1 MKYKTYNNCFN
12 LAPTAQVKQTLRS
25 TVVVLSQ
32 RYAVS
37 IPRMYALL
45 RSRGEER
52 TLEYLG
58 HRAYFRERV
67 LEVRVERGITRAQA
81 LTWLENRGIR
91 MDIDKERI

>member
-1 MKYKTYNNCFN
+1 MKDES
-12 LAPTAQVKQTLRS
+12 LLRS

-37 IPRMYALL
+37 IPRMYAPL
-45 RSRGEER
+45 RSRGEAG
-52 TLEYLG
+52 TLEYRE

>member
-1 MKYKTYNNCFN
+1 MKDES
-12 LAPTAQVKQTLRS
+12 LLRS

-37 IPRMYALL
+37 IPRMYAML

-52 TLEYLG
+52 TLDYLE

-67 LEVRVERGITRAQA
+67 LEVCVERGITRAQA
-81 LTWLENRGIR
+81 LSWLENRGKR

>member
-1 MKYKTYNNCFN
+1 MLYLT
-12 LAPTAQVKQTLRS
+12 S
-25 TVVVLSQ
+25 
-32 RYAVS
+32 RYGIS
-37 IPRMYALL
+37 KPRAYALL
-45 RSRGEER
+45 RSRGEAG
-52 TLEYLG
+52 TLEYLE

>member
-1 MKYKTYNNCFN
+1 MKDES
-12 LAPTAQVKQTLRS
+12 LLRS

-45 RSRGEER
+45 RSRGEAG
-52 TLEYLG
+52 TLEYLE
-58 HRAYFRERV
+58 HRRNFYGRLLELEISAERPMSH
-67 LEVRVERGITRAQA
+67 AQA
-81 LTWLENRGIR
+81 LSWLENRGKR

>member
-1 MKYKTYNNCFN
+1 MKDES
-12 LAPTAQVKQTLRS
+12 LLRS
-25 TVVVLSQ
+25 SVAVLSQ

-45 RSRGEER
+45 RSRGAER
-52 TLEYLG
+52 TLEYLE

-81 LTWLENRGIR
+81 LSWLENRGKR

>member
-1 MKYKTYNNCFN
+1 MKDES
-12 LAPTAQVKQTLRS
+12 LLRS

-45 RSRGEER
+45 RSRGEAG
-52 TLEYLG
+52 TLEYLE

-81 LTWLENRGIR
+81 LSWLENRGKR
-91 MDIDKERI
+91 MNIDKERI

>member
-1 MKYKTYNNCFN
+1 MKDES
-12 LAPTAQVKQTLRS
+12 LLRS

-32 RYAVS
+32 RYAIS
-37 IPRMYALL
+37 KPRAYALL
-45 RSRGEER
+45 RSRGEAG
-52 TLEYLG
+52 TLEYLE

>member
-1 MKYKTYNNCFN
+1 
-12 LAPTAQVKQTLRS
+12 VKDESLLRS

-45 RSRGEER
+45 RSRGEAG
-52 TLEYLG
+52 TLEYLE
-58 HRAYFRERV
+58 HRRNFYGCLLELEISAERPMSH
-67 LEVRVERGITRAQA
+67 AQA
-81 LTWLENRGIR
+81 LSWLENRGKR

>member
-1 MKYKTYNNCFN
+1 MKDES
-12 LAPTAQVKQTLRS
+12 LLRS

-45 RSRGEER
+45 RSRGEAG
-52 TLEYLG
+52 TLEYLE

-81 LTWLENRGIR
+81 LSWLENRGKR

>member
-1 MKYKTYNNCFN
+1 MKDES
-12 LAPTAQVKQTLRS
+12 LLRS
-25 TVVVLSQ
+25 PVVVLSQ

-45 RSRGEER
+45 RSRGEAG
-52 TLEYLG
+52 TLEYLE

>member
-1 MKYKTYNNCFN
+1 MKDES
-12 LAPTAQVKQTLRS
+12 LLRS
-25 TVVVLSQ
+25 PVVVLSQ

-45 RSRGEER
+45 RSRGEAG
-52 TLEYLG
+52 TLEYLE

-81 LTWLENRGIR
+81 LTWLENRGKR
-91 MDIDKERI
+91 MNIDKERI

>member
-1 MKYKTYNNCFN
+1 MKDES
-12 LAPTAQVKQTLRS
+12 LLRS
-25 TVVVLSQ
+25 TVVALSR

-37 IPRMYALL
+37 EPRMYALL

-52 TLEYLG
+52 TLEYLE

>member
-1 MKYKTYNNCFN
+1 MKDES
-12 LAPTAQVKQTLRS
+12 LLRS

-45 RSRGEER
+45 RSRGEAG
-52 TLEYLG
+52 TLEYLE
-58 HRAYFRERV
+58 HRAYFSERV

>member
-1 MKYKTYNNCFN
+1 MKDES
-12 LAPTAQVKQTLRS
+12 LLRS

-45 RSRGEER
+45 RSRGEAG
-52 TLEYLG
+52 TLEYLE
-58 HRAYFRERV
+58 HRRNFYGCLLELEISAERPMSH
-67 LEVRVERGITRAQA
+67 AQA
-81 LTWLENRGIR
+81 LTWLENRGKR

>member
-1 MKYKTYNNCFN
+1 MKDES
-12 LAPTAQVKQTLRS
+12 LLRS

-45 RSRGEER
+45 RSRGEAG
-52 TLEYLG
+52 TLEYLE

-81 LTWLENRGIR
+81 LTWLENRGKR

>member
-1 MKYKTYNNCFN
+1 MKDES
-12 LAPTAQVKQTLRS
+12 LLRS

-45 RSRGEER
+45 RSRGEAG
-52 TLEYLG
+52 TLEYLE
-58 HRAYFRERV
+58 HRRNFYWCLHELEISAERPMSH
-67 LEVRVERGITRAQA
+67 AQA
-81 LTWLENRGIR
+81 LSWLENRGKR

>member
-1 MKYKTYNNCFN
+1 MKDES
-12 LAPTAQVKQTLRS
+12 LLRS

-45 RSRGEER
+45 RSRGEAG
-52 TLEYLG
+52 TLEYLE
-58 HRAYFRERV
+58 HRRNFYGCLLELEISAERPMSH
-67 LEVRVERGITRAQA
+67 AQA
-81 LTWLENRGIR
+81 LSWLENRGKR

>member
-1 MKYKTYNNCFN
+1 MKDES
-12 LAPTAQVKQTLRS
+12 LLRS

-45 RSRGEER
+45 RSRGEAG
-52 TLEYLG
+52 TLEYLE

-67 LEVRVERGITRAQA
+67 LEVRVERGIRRAQA

>member
-1 MKYKTYNNCFN
+1 MPRTRSALRASV
-12 LAPTAQVKQTLRS
+12 LALTTP
-25 TVVVLSQ
+25 
-32 RYAVS
+32 YA
-37 IPRMYALL
+37 IGKPRAYALL

-52 TLEYLG
+52 TLEYLE

>member
-1 MKYKTYNNCFN
+1 MARTRSALTASV
-12 LAPTAQVKQTLRS
+12 LALTT
-25 TVVVLSQ
+25 
-32 RYAVS
+32 RYAIS
-37 IPRMYALL
+37 EPRAYALL
-45 RSRGEER
+45 RSRGEAG
-52 TLEYLG
+52 TLEYLE

>member
-1 MKYKTYNNCFN
+1 MKDES
-12 LAPTAQVKQTLRS
+12 LLRS
-25 TVVVLSQ
+25 TAVVLSR

-52 TLEYLG
+52 TLEYLE

-81 LTWLENRGIR
+81 LTWLENRGKR